1 MLETIKLGSIQAD
14 VEFKDIKNV
23 HLSVYPPKGRVRIA
37 APSHMKLSTIR
48 AFALGKLSWIRS
60 QQRQLQEQER
70 ESERE
75 FLNRESHYLWGKRYL
90 LVVKEKRPQQ
100 QVEVGQEK
108 ITLSI
113 RGERDSDRCV
123 AIVEEWYRGQV
134 REYSAPLIQKWEK
147 IMGVSVKK
155 LFVQKMKTKWGSCT
169 SARGYIRLN
178 TELAKKPRECLEY
191 LVVHEM
197 VHLIEPTHN
206 DRFRRLMDTYL
217 PQWPELRKKLN
228 RLPVKHEDWSY

>member
-1 MLETIKLGSIQAD
+1 MFETVKLGSVQAD

-23 HLSVYPPKGRVRIA
+23 HLSVYPPEGRVRIA

-48 AFALGKLSWIRS
+48 AFALGKMAWIRS

-75 FLNRESHYLWGKRYL
+75 FLDRESHYLWGKRYL
-90 LVVKEKRPQQ
+90 LQVEEKRSHQR
-100 QVEVGQEK
+100 VEVGQDK

-113 RGERDSDRCV
+113 RGEGDSDRCEAV
-123 AIVEEWYRGQV
+123 VEEWYRGQV

-206 DRFRRLMDTYL
+206 DKFRRLMDTYL
-217 PQWPELRKKLN
+217 PQWPELREKLN
-228 RLPVKHEDWSY
+228 RLPVKHENWNY

>member
-113 RGERDSDRCV
+113 RGERDSDRCE

>member
-1 MLETIKLGSIQAD
+1 MVETLKLGGIEAD
-14 VEFKDIKNV
+14 VELKDIKNV
-23 HLSVYPPKGRVRIA
+23 HLSVYPPEGRVRIA
-37 APSHMKLSTIR
+37 APSHMKLSAIR
-48 AFALGKLSWIRS
+48 AFALGKMAWIRS

-75 FLNRESHYLWGKRYL
+75 FLDRESHYLWGKRYL
-90 LVVKEKRPQQ
+90 LHVEDKRPKQK
-100 QVEVGQEK
+100 VVVGQDK

-113 RGERDSDRCV
+113 RGERDSDRCEAV
-123 AIVEEWYRGQV
+123 LEEWYRGQV

-147 IMGVSVKK
+147 IMEVSVKK
-155 LFVQKMKTKWGSCT
+155 VFVQKMKTKWGSCT

-197 VHLIEPTHN
+197 VHLIEPSHN
-206 DRFRRLMDTYL
+206 DRFRRLMDTHL
-217 PQWPELRKKLN
+217 PQWAELREKLN
-228 RLPVKHEDWSY
+228 RLPVKHENWSY

>member
-23 HLSVYPPKGRVRIA
+23 HLSVYPPEGRVRIA

-60 QQRQLQEQER
+60 QQRQLREQER

-90 LVVKEKRPQQ
+90 LHVKEKCPQQ

-113 RGERDSDRCV
+113 RSERDSDRCEAV
-123 AIVEEWYRGQV
+123 AEEWYRAQV
-134 REYSAPLIQKWEK
+134 REYSTPLIEKWEK

-178 TELAKKPRECLEY
+178 TELAKKTRECLEY

-217 PQWPELRKKLN
+217 PQWPELREKLN